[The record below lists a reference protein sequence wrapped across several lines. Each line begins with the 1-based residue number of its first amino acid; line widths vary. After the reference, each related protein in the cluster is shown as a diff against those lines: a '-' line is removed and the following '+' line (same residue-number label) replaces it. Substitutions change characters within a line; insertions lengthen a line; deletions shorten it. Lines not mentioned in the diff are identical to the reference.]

1 MTYQLKP
8 GQKMAD
14 AFDVVRAQLEDKKVE
29 VEAGSDRAVR
39 FARYPE
45 WRDQGDRLIAIL
57 PYDEI

>member
-14 AFDVVRAQLEDKKVE
+14 AFDVVRAQLEEKKLE
-29 VEAGSDRAVR
+29 IAADASVR

-45 WRDQGDRLIAIL
+45 WRDQGDRLTAIL
-57 PYDEI
+57 PYDDI

>member
-1 MTYQLKP
+1 MTYQLKS

-14 AFDVVRAQLEDKKVE
+14 AFDVVRAQLEEKKLE
-29 VEAGSDRAVR
+29 IAAGASVR